1 MDTTRFANPMPLK
14 RRIEV
19 RLIAVLVAVMGFV
32 NVASVIAAHTAERS
46 RIVHALFGMQVVH
59 GSRILTVVAGFYLI
73 VLARGLWRH
82 KRVAWTL
89 SFATLGV
96 SLGLHLVKGLD
107 YEESLVILSLMLGL
121 VLLRP
126 FFHAESDPPSVWY
139 GVATV
144 IAAVLFTAVYGTYGF
159 WFFRNRFVGI
169 HTPVQALEATL
180 ALFFQ
185 YGDVRV
191 SPVHAMYSK
200 HLTWQMIRAWWFINS
215 IYAVSIGALSYGLAM
230 LLRPLLVRTRPTNA
244 DREAVRGLLMRHGRT
259 TVAHFALLPDKEFC
273 FNADRS
279 GVIAYKVV
287 AGVALALGDPIAP
300 AATVS
305 GLVLQFCNLCGR
317 NDWVPAFYQ
326 VTPDN
331 LPLYHAAG
339 LHTLKIGEDAIVDLE
354 SFSMEGSRM
363 KKVRN
368 AVAAIERRGVR
379 AIRYDLSKDSLNL
392 LPHLQDVSDLWLGEQ
407 KGSEK
412 TFSLGYWD
420 PAVAAQNPMMVA
432 LDAQDRVLAFETLVP
447 MYTAGGWATD
457 LMRRRPDAPNGV
469 MEYLVAREAL
479 ALKEEG
485 CRAYGLGLSPL
496 SSELR
501 GEDSGGAEGDHDDTG
516 TKPEPRGPLDAAVNV
531 LYHHFNH
538 FYRFTG
544 LHAFKEKFN
553 PEWEPRFLAYPGG
566 AHLPRVV
573 LAVVRAN
580 SSQSLFQFLW
590 KKRDTRPEALPSPA
604 VRGAHGPGL
613 DDSRPTF
620 SGGIAPRSKV

>member
-1 MDTTRFANPMPLK
+1 MDTTRFASQMPLK
-14 RRIEV
+14 RRFEV
-19 RLIAVLVAVMGFV
+19 RLIAILVAVMGFV

-46 RIVHALFGMQVVH
+46 RIVHALFGMKVVH

-73 VLARGLWRH
+73 MLARGLWRH
-82 KRVAWTL
+82 KRVAWSL

-96 SLGLHLVKGLD
+96 SFGLHLVKGLD

-139 GVATV
+139 GIATV
-144 IAAVLFTAVYGTYGF
+144 IAALLFTAVYGTYGF

-169 HTPVQALEATL
+169 HTPVEALRATL

-185 YGDVRV
+185 YGDVRI
-191 SPVHAMYSK
+191 SPVHAMYSR

-215 IYAVSIGALSYGLAM
+215 IYAVSIGSLSYSLVM
-230 LLRPLLVRTRPTNA
+230 LLRPLLVRARPSPSE
-244 DREAVRGLLMRHGRT
+244 RESVRGLLALHGHT
-259 TVAHFALLPDKEFC
+259 TIAHFALLPDKEYC
-273 FNADRS
+273 FNADRT

-287 AGVALALGDPIAP
+287 GGVALALGDPIAP
-300 AATVS
+300 NEEVP
-305 GLVLQFCNLCGR
+305 GLVLQFCNLCAR
-317 NDWVPAFYQ
+317 NDWLPAFYQ
-326 VTPDN
+326 VLPDYTEA
-331 LPLYHAAG
+331 YHAAG
-339 LHTLKIGEDAIVDLE
+339 LRTLQIGEDAIVRLE
-354 SFSMEGSRM
+354 SFSLDGSGM

-379 AIRYDLSKDSLNL
+379 ALRYDLAKDPLHL
-392 LPHLQDVSDLWLGEQ
+392 LPHLQDVSDMWLGEQ

-420 PAVAAQNPMMVA
+420 PAVAAQYPMMVA
-432 LDAQDRVLAFETLVP
+432 LDADDHVLAFETLVP
-447 MYTAGGWATD
+447 MYKANGWSTD

-469 MEYLVAREAL
+469 MEYLVAKEAL
-479 ALKEEG
+479 ALKSEG
-485 CRAYGLGLSPL
+485 CQAYGLGLSPL
-496 SSELR
+496 STELR
-501 GEDSGGAEGDHDDTG
+501 DQGSECTEGASAKTEV
-516 TKPEPRGPLDAAVNV
+516 KAPLDAAVNV

-553 PEWEPRFLAYPGG
+553 PDWEPRYLAYPGG
-566 AHLPRVV
+566 ANLPKVV

-590 KKRDTRPEALPSPA
+590 KKREIRPEPPRIPE
-604 VRGAHGPGL
+604 VKDGPE
-613 DDSRPTF
+613 
-620 SGGIAPRSKV
+620 

>member
-1 MDTTRFANPMPLK
+1 MDTAIFASQMPLK
-14 RRIEV
+14 RRLEV
-19 RLIAVLVAVMGFV
+19 RLIAVLVALMGFV

-46 RIVHALFGMQVVH
+46 RIVHAIFGMEVVH

-73 VLARGLWRH
+73 MLARGLWRH

-96 SLGLHLVKGLD
+96 SFGLHLIKGLD

-159 WFFRNRFVGI
+159 WFFRTRFVGI
-169 HTPVQALEATL
+169 HTPVQALQATL

-185 YGDVRV
+185 YGDVKV
-191 SPVHAMYSK
+191 HPIHAMYSR

-215 IYAVSIGALSYGLAM
+215 IYAVSVGSLSYGLMM
-230 LLRPLLVRTRPTNA
+230 LLRPLLVRGKPSVA
-244 DREAVRGLLMRHGRT
+244 DREVVRGLLIRHGRT
-259 TVAHFALLPDKEFC
+259 TIAHFALLPDKAYC

-300 AATVS
+300 PEAVPA
-305 GLVLQFCNLCGR
+305 LVLQFCNLCAR
-317 NDWVPAFYQ
+317 NDWLPAFYQ
-326 VTPDN
+326 VVPDY
-331 LPLYHAAG
+331 LPAYHAAD
-339 LHTLKIGEDAIVDLE
+339 LRTLKIGEDAVVRLD
-354 SFSMEGSRM
+354 SFSLEGSRM

-379 AIRYDLSKDSLNL
+379 AVRYDLARDPLNL
-392 LPHLQDVSDLWLGEQ
+392 LPHIQEVSDLWLGEQ

-420 PAVAAQNPMMVA
+420 PSVAAQQPMMVA
-432 LDAQDRVLAFETLVP
+432 LDDQNRVLAFETLVP
-447 MYTAGGWATD
+447 MYRADGWATD

-469 MEYLVAREAL
+469 MEYLFAREAL

-485 CRAYGLGLSPL
+485 WKAYGLGLSPL
-496 SSELR
+496 STGLQVPDSECP
-501 GEDSGGAEGDHDDTG
+501 ENETEGLAP
-516 TKPEPRGPLDAAVNV
+516 KPESRAPLDAAINV

-544 LHAFKEKFN
+544 LHAFKEKFG
-553 PEWEPRFLAYPGG
+553 PEWEPRYLAYPGG
-566 AHLPRVV
+566 QHLPRVV
-573 LAVVRAN
+573 LAIVRAN

-590 KKRDTRPEALPSPA
+590 KKRATRP
-604 VRGAHGPGL
+604 
-613 DDSRPTF
+613 D
-620 SGGIAPRSKV
+620 APRIPEGPETHQ